1 MMNPLPTPQESPVH
15 AESMNRAVIHKPKD
29 LDFAPWKQMR
39 DSSLMLRMTPEGF
52 LALRNTLST
61 ARSWVR
67 VVAFVALALQLWA
80 SVALAQLIRS
90 VETIGMTVSD
100 IDGAS
105 RFFSKALDFEK
116 ISDFEVYGGEY
127 EKLQG
132 LFGLRMRVV
141 RMKLGAEVL
150 ELTQYLAPEGRPI
163 PADWRSN
170 DQAFQHIAIVVADMD
185 KAYQR
190 LRAHN
195 VRHVSTAPQIIPAT
209 NKAAAGIRAFYFKD
223 PDGHYLEVIYFP
235 QGKGDPRWQQK
246 SDKLFLGIDHTAIAV
261 SSTETSL
268 RFYRDLLGM
277 RLAGESMNYGTE
289 QEHLNN
295 VAGARL
301 RISGLRASSGPGI
314 EFLEYLSPRN
324 GRPAPKD
331 TRANDIWHWQTMLRT
346 VDAEKTF
353 RKFNRASGRAVSPG
367 VAEISEADFGF
378 TKGFLAR
385 DPDGHGLQI
394 VDK

>member
-52 LALRNTLST
+52 FALRNTLST

-170 DQAFQHIAIVVADMD
+170 DQAFQHIAIVTTDM
-185 KAYQR
+185 
-190 LRAHN
+190 
-195 VRHVSTAPQIIPAT
+195 V
-209 NKAAAGIRAFYFKD
+209 
-223 PDGHYLEVIYFP
+223 
-235 QGKGDPRWQQK
+235 
-246 SDKLFLGIDHTAIAV
+246 
-261 SSTETSL
+261 
-268 RFYRDLLGM
+268 
-277 RLAGESMNYGTE
+277 
-289 QEHLNN
+289 
-295 VAGARL
+295 
-301 RISGLRASSGPGI
+301 
-314 EFLEYLSPRN
+314 
-324 GRPAPKD
+324 
-331 TRANDIWHWQTMLRT
+331 
-346 VDAEKTF
+346 
-353 RKFNRASGRAVSPG
+353 
-367 VAEISEADFGF
+367 
-378 TKGFLAR
+378 
-385 DPDGHGLQI
+385 
-394 VDK
+394 